1 MTTTDDVQKAGTPE
15 DIAKLFV
22 QFANA
27 GDADAVAALYEED
40 AVMAFPPGSLTV
52 GRQAIREVISQMLAA
67 APRFTVEE
75 APTNGDQRR
84 PRHDLDQTF
93 RRNRRTHTGGAPPA
107 RRFVVAGARSTG
119 TLTALFAVRRPTHA
133 AWPPPDRRT
142 ASSSDTT
149 VEAYS

>member
-40 AVMAFPPGSLTV
+40 AVMAFPPRSLTV

-75 APTNGDQRR
+75 SLPTVISGDLAMTSTK
-84 PRHDLDQTF
+84 PSDG
-93 RRNRRTHTGGAPPA
+93 TGGRTQVA
-107 RRFVVAGARSTG
+107 RRQPDGSWLRV
-119 TLTALFAVRRPTHA
+119 LDRP
-133 AWPPPDRRT
+133 
-142 ASSSDTT
+142 
-149 VEAYS
+149 EL